1 MIKAALVDMDG
12 TLYDSMPFHSKAWH
26 RLMNEIGIEA
36 PEDEFYLD
44 EGMTGAA
51 TVNKLAMK
59 AWNKCFSKEECDA
72 LYARKAAYFR
82 ELGAPGLMPGADRVI
97 AGLMRRGIVCVLVTG
112 SGQNS
117 LLCRLDGDFPDA
129 FPECRRVTA
138 RDVSNGKPHP
148 EPFLRGAALAGVRP
162 EECIAIDNAPLGV
175 ESASRAGTVAIGV
188 CTGPIPA
195 YVLEKAGASRVYGS
209 MDELA
214 DGLDVL
220 LDSLTML

>member
-12 TLYDSMPFHSKAWH
+12 TLYDSMPLHSQAWH
-26 RLMNEIGIEA
+26 RLMREIGINA

-51 TVNKLAMK
+51 TVNKLAMS
-59 AWNKCFSKEECDA
+59 AWGKTYSKEECER

-82 ELGAPGLMPGADRVI
+82 ELEAPDVMRGARRVIEGLME
-97 AGLMRRGIVCVLVTG
+97 RGIVCVLVTG

-117 LLCRLDGDFPDA
+117 LLSRLDTDYPGA
-129 FPECRRVTA
+129 FPAERRVTS
-138 RDVSNGKPHP
+138 RDVENGKPHP

-162 EECIAIDNAPLGV
+162 EECLAIDNAPLGV

-188 CTGPIPA
+188 CTGPIA
-195 YVLEKAGASRVYGS
+195 ADVLKASGAVRVYGS
-209 MDELA
+209 MDALA
-214 DGLDVL
+214 DD
-220 LDSLTML
+220 LDSVLETYK